1 MVAYLD
7 TSSLVKLYTEEE
19 DSAKVESLVRAA
31 ALTSTS
37 IVAYAEARA
46 AFARRSRENAFSAE
60 EHHQIKLHF
69 DRDWDCYFIRNLDQ
83 DLIKLAGDL
92 AEKHALRGF
101 DSIHLASAVSLRHNL
116 FPSLQFSSSDRD
128 LEGAARG
135 ENLDLA

>member
-7 TSSLVKLYTEEE
+7 TSSLVKLYIEEE
-19 DSAKVESLVRAA
+19 GSSEVESLVRAA
-31 ALTSTS
+31 AVNSTS

-46 AFARRSRENAFSAE
+46 AFARRSRENAFSTE
-60 EHHQIKLHF
+60 EHDQIKQRF
-69 DRDWDCYFIRNLDQ
+69 ESDWECYFVRNLDY

-116 FPSLQFSSSDRD
+116 FPSLQFSSSDRN
-128 LEGAARG
+128 LEEAARK
-135 ENLDLA
+135 ENLDLG